1 MTAGSRDAHSGSTR
15 PTTGPGHGRTNTI
28 LARRDSL
35 DPRDRQVL
43 CAVVCKC
50 DAVPSIGLGGQR
62 LKQQC
67 VSGRL
72 KLADALGDNQSP
84 YKAEIN
90 YDMSK
95 EPPAPI
101 MDSGVVTR
109 AHAYLPGWIQRYWPG
124 GLGGYTPGIGSIR
137 RPDVVIVNAPSLPP
151 TQDNIKNVVEIKFP
165 PDSINRKQTRAY
177 ARIAGDPAK
186 VVNMKPSDCGCSADQ
201 PKQSSSA
208 VSKSSSLTL
217 QGLASPGLE
226 EQLGSHLAPVPP
238 PPSLPLP

>member
-28 LARRDSL
+28 RARRDSL

-72 KLADALGDNQSP
+72 KVADAMGDYRSP

-90 YDMSK
+90 YDMSRD
-95 EPPAPI
+95 PPAPI
-101 MDSGVVTR
+101 MDSGMPTK
-109 AHAYLPGWIQRYWPG
+109 AHAYLPGWIRKHWAG
-124 GLGGYTPGIGSIR
+124 GLGGYTPGIGNIR
-137 RPDVVIVNAPSLPP
+137 RPDVVIVNDASLAPI
-151 TQDNIKNVVEIKFP
+151 QGNIKSVVEIKFP
-165 PDSINRKQTRAY
+165 PDRHSRKTAGRLCENRRKF
-177 ARIAGDPAK
+177 
-186 VVNMKPSDCGCSADQ
+186 
-201 PKQSSSA
+201 
-208 VSKSSSLTL
+208 
-217 QGLASPGLE
+217 
-226 EQLGSHLAPVPP
+226 
-238 PPSLPLP
+238 